1 MSRGYGLARKLAAIH
16 ATLYPLGMTLLCLP
30 LLVGLLPGA
39 IQDVP
44 LPQDSWATA
53 IAESPLEL
61 REDFAYLVEHLP
73 SRDREG
79 LTPARLL
86 EEVRLAHV
94 ARSAVP
100 WGADL
105 PMEVW
110 RNDVLPHCHVN
121 EDRDPMRAKLQARF
135 LERAAKCST
144 PGEAALML
152 NSTLFGEL
160 GVRYS
165 TERERADQ
173 SSKRTVETG
182 LASCTGLSILLADT
196 CRSVGV
202 PARLAGIAS
211 WVNKSGNHTWVEV
224 WDGQDWRFLGAA
236 EPDAKGL
243 DHTWF
248 QGDASLAQ
256 AGSTRHGIWAVSY
269 GATPDRF
276 PLVWLPGQNYVN
288 GVDVTERYAGS
299 QASEQFRLYV
309 KVLGHGGS
317 RIAADVEVRAVGDP
331 PRRYTARSRD
341 ESADTNDV
349 ASFLLPLGREWLVSA
364 AGSELNVE
372 TDASGSSQGGVE
384 LRVGPDDA
392 HLGAL
397 LSSDPAQVRRVL
409 WEQYARS
416 AGALGLR
423 ADLQGNLVRTS
434 DRSSPFVVRE
444 VGEMPASGWPLV
456 IAMHGGGGA
465 PQELNDSQWRHMQI
479 YYKDHPEVSGYRYL
493 ALRAPNNSWNGFYDD
508 AIADLIRRL
517 VLAQVLYEGV
527 DPNAVHLIGY
537 SHGGYGAFVIGPK
550 LPDLFAS
557 VHSSAAAGTSGETKI
572 ANLFAVNFSCMVGEL
587 DTSYGRMERCKQFA
601 ASMADLAATNPGLYP
616 AQTEIIAG
624 NGHGGLP
631 DRDLLVR
638 QLPLRRE
645 LLPKTII
652 WEPSGADVGEQYWL
666 SIDSPAD
673 GQRVEARIK
682 GQRVELKTTGVAG
695 LSLWLDERL
704 VDLTKPLTLVVNGVE
719 SSVRM
724 EPSVANARASLVRWY
739 DPERIFS
746 VRVKVAIP

>member
-1 MSRGYGLARKLAAIH
+1 M
-16 ATLYPLGMTLLCLP
+16 LCLP
-30 LLVGLLPGA
+30 LLVALMPGLV
-39 IQDVP
+39 QDVP
-44 LPQDSWATA
+44 VVIDVWAVA
-53 IAESPLEL
+53 VAEAPEAL
-61 REDFAYLVEHLP
+61 REDFAYLVEHMP
-73 SRDREG
+73 RRDREG
-79 LTPARLL
+79 LRPARLL

-94 ARSAVP
+94 ARAAVP

-110 RNDVLPHCHVN
+110 RNEVLPYCHVN
-121 EDRDPMRAKLQARF
+121 EDRDPMRGELQARF
-135 LERAAKCST
+135 LERAVACKSS
-144 PGEAALML
+144 GEAALML

-182 LASCTGLSILLADT
+182 IASCTGLSILLADT

-211 WVNKSGNHTWVEV
+211 WVNKSGNHTWVEI

-256 AGSTRHGIWAVSY
+256 AGSVRHGIWAVSY
-269 GATPDRF
+269 GETADRF
-276 PLVWLPGQNYVN
+276 PLVWLPGQDYVS
-288 GVDVTERYAGS
+288 GVDVTERYAAS
-299 QASEQFRLYV
+299 EASEQFRLSV
-309 KVLGHGGS
+309 VVRDSADS
-317 RIAADVEVRAVGDP
+317 RMAESIEVRAVGDP
-331 PRRYTARSRD
+331 PRRYTGRSRD

-349 ASFLLPLGREWLVSA
+349 ATFLLPLERVWVVSA
-364 AGSELNVE
+364 AGSEV
-372 TDASGSSQGGVE
+372 TVDTQADQGAVE
-384 LRVGPDDA
+384 LRVGPDERQ
-392 HLGAL
+392 LGAW
-397 LSSDPAQVRRVL
+397 LSSDPAELRRVL
-409 WEQYARS
+409 WEQFARS
-416 AGALGLR
+416 AEALGLL
-423 ADLQGNLVRTS
+423 ADLQGDLVRTS
-434 DRSSPFVVRE
+434 DRTSPFVVRE
-444 VGEMPASGWPLV
+444 VGVKPESGWPLV

-479 YYKDHPEVSGYRYL
+479 YYKDHPEVMGYRYM

-508 AIADLIRRL
+508 AIAALIRRL
-517 VLAQVLYEGV
+517 VLAQVLYEEV
-527 DPNAVHLIGY
+527 DPNAVHAIGY

-557 VHSSAAAGTSGETKI
+557 VHSSAAAGTGGETKI
-572 ANLFAVNFSCMVGEL
+572 ANLFALNFSCMVGEL

-601 ASMADLAATNPGLYP
+601 ASMLELAAANPGLYP
-616 AQTEIIAG
+616 ARTEIIAG

-645 LLPKTII
+645 LLPKTVI
-652 WEPSGADVGEQYWL
+652 WEPSGADVGEQYWV
-666 SIDSPAD
+666 SIDAPAD
-673 GQRVEARIK
+673 GQRVEARID
-682 GQRVELKTTGVAG
+682 GQRLELKTTAVKG

-704 VDLTKPLTLVVNGVE
+704 VDLNKPLKLVVDGVE
-719 SSVRM
+719 SSVTL
-724 EPSVANARASLVRWY
+724 EPSVANARASLARWH

-746 VRVKVAIP
+746 VRVKVTIP